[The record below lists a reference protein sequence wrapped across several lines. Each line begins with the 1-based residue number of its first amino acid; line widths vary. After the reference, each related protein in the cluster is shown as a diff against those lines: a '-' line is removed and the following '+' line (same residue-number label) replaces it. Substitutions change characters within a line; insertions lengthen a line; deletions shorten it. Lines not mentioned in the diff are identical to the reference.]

1 MVIKFVERILN
12 FTLITLTTCFVSCDT
27 TKSDL
32 LNAAPTLGNGYE
44 TIISDLNHPWGLA
57 FLSEEEILITERNG
71 DLKFLKSAKLK
82 TIELDLEVNSKG
94 QGGLLDIKLSPN
106 YEKDEYIYLTYSK
119 RIGENLSTT
128 SLVRFRL
135 KEEKVVDMEEIFEA
149 LPYVASSYH
158 YGSRIA
164 FDNKENIYITVG
176 DRFNYTTASE
186 IGDPHLSDP
195 QKLNNHLGKIIRLK
209 LDGSIP
215 EDNPFLA
222 EKNAYPEVFTF
233 GHRNPQGIA
242 YSLATNQLFIADH
255 GPQGGDEVNEL
266 FAGRNYGW
274 PVITYGKD
282 YNDQKVG
289 LGTAQNGMEQPLH
302 YWDPSVAPSSL
313 LIYSGN
319 KYGAEDGELFVTSL
333 KNKTLFK
340 VSLVEKKITVNEF
353 YKNEFGRIRNIEI
366 SPGGVLYLITDDNN
380 GSIIKLLN

>member
-1 MVIKFVERILN
+1 MVIKFIEKILY

-32 LNAAPTLGNGYE
+32 LNAAPTMGNSYE
-44 TIISDLNHPWGLA
+44 TIATDLNHPWGLA

-71 DLKFLKSAKLK
+71 GLKFLKGDKLK
-82 TIELDLEVNSKG
+82 TIDLDLEVHSKG

-106 YEKDEYIYLTYSK
+106 YEKDKYIYLTYSK
-119 RIGENLSTT
+119 RISENLSTT

-135 KEEKVVDMEEIFEA
+135 KEEKGVDMEEIFEA

-164 FDNKENIYITVG
+164 FDNKENIYITIG

-186 IGDPHLSDP
+186 IVDPYLSDP

-222 EKNAYPEVFTF
+222 EENAFPEVFTL

-242 YSLATNQLFIADH
+242 YNLATNQLFIADH

-266 FAGRNYGW
+266 FAGKNYGW

-282 YNDQKVG
+282 YNNQKVG
-289 LGTAQNGMEQPLH
+289 LSTTQDGMEQPLH

-319 KYGAEDGELFVTSL
+319 KYGAKDGELFITSL
-333 KNKTLFK
+333 KNKTLFR
-340 VSLVEKKITVNEF
+340 VSLVEKQTAVNEF

-366 SPGGVLYLITDDNN
+366 SPGGTLHLITDDNN

>member
-12 FTLITLTTCFVSCDT
+12 FTLITLTTCLVSCDT

-44 TIISDLNHPWGLA
+44 IIISELNHPWGLA

-119 RIGENLSTT
+119 KIGENLSTT

-186 IGDPHLSDP
+186 ISDPYLSDP

-222 EKNAYPEVFTF
+222 EENAYPEVFTL

-242 YSLATNQLFIADH
+242 YNLATNQLFIADH

-266 FAGRNYGW
+266 FAGKNYGW

-319 KYGAEDGELFVTSL
+319 KYGAKDGELFVTSL

-340 VSLVEKKITVNEF
+340 VSLAEKQIAVNEF

>member
-12 FTLITLTTCFVSCDT
+12 FTLITLTTCLVSCDT

-186 IGDPHLSDP
+186 IGDPYLSDP

-222 EKNAYPEVFTF
+222 EENAYPEVFTL

-242 YSLATNQLFIADH
+242 YNLATNQLFIADH

-319 KYGAEDGELFVTSL
+319 RYGAKEGELFVTSL

-340 VSLVEKKITVNEF
+340 VSLVEKQITVNEF

>member
-12 FTLITLTTCFVSCDT
+12 FTLITFTTCFVSCDT

-186 IGDPHLSDP
+186 IGDPYLSDP

-222 EKNAYPEVFTF
+222 EENAYPEVFTL

-242 YSLATNQLFIADH
+242 YNLATNQLFIADH
-255 GPQGGDEVNEL
+255 GPQGGDEINEL
-266 FAGRNYGW
+266 FSGRNYGW

-319 KYGAEDGELFVTSL
+319 KYSAKDGELFVTSL

>member
-27 TKSDL
+27 KKSDL

-186 IGDPHLSDP
+186 IGDPYLSDP

-222 EKNAYPEVFTF
+222 EENAYPEVFTL

-242 YSLATNQLFIADH
+242 YNLATNQLFIADH

-319 KYGAEDGELFVTSL
+319 KYGAKDGELFVTSL

-340 VSLVEKKITVNEF
+340 VSLVEKQITVNEF

-366 SPGGVLYLITDDNN
+366 SPEGVLYLITDDNN

>member
-12 FTLITLTTCFVSCDT
+12 FTLITLTTCLVSCDT

-186 IGDPHLSDP
+186 IGDPYLSDP

-222 EKNAYPEVFTF
+222 EENAYPEVFTL

-242 YSLATNQLFIADH
+242 YNLATNQLFIADH

-319 KYGAEDGELFVTSL
+319 KYGAKDGELFVTSL

-340 VSLVEKKITVNEF
+340 VSLVEKQITVNEF

>member
-32 LNAAPTLGNGYE
+32 LNTAPTLGNGYE

-186 IGDPHLSDP
+186 IGDPYLSDP

-222 EKNAYPEVFTF
+222 EENAYPEVFTL

-242 YSLATNQLFIADH
+242 YNLATNQLFIADH

-266 FAGRNYGW
+266 FSGRNYGW

-319 KYGAEDGELFVTSL
+319 KYGAKEGELFVTSL

>member
-1 MVIKFVERILN
+1 M
-12 FTLITLTTCFVSCDT
+12 
-27 TKSDL
+27 
-32 LNAAPTLGNGYE
+32 
-44 TIISDLNHPWGLA
+44 
-57 FLSEEEILITERNG
+57 
-71 DLKFLKSAKLK
+71 
-82 TIELDLEVNSKG
+82 
-94 QGGLLDIKLSPN
+94 
-106 YEKDEYIYLTYSK
+106 
-119 RIGENLSTT
+119 
-128 SLVRFRL
+128 
-135 KEEKVVDMEEIFEA
+135 
-149 LPYVASSYH
+149 
-158 YGSRIA
+158 
-164 FDNKENIYITVG
+164 
-176 DRFNYTTASE
+176 
-186 IGDPHLSDP
+186 
-195 QKLNNHLGKIIRLK
+195 K

-222 EKNAYPEVFTF
+222 EENAYPEVFTF

-242 YSLATNQLFIADH
+242 YNLATNQLFIADH

-319 KYGAEDGELFVTSL
+319 KYSAKDGELFVTSL

>member
-12 FTLITLTTCFVSCDT
+12 FTLITLTMCFLSCDT

-82 TIELDLEVNSKG
+82 TIELDLEVNSRG

-119 RIGENLSTT
+119 RISENLSTT

-186 IGDPHLSDP
+186 IGDPYLSDP

-222 EKNAYPEVFTF
+222 EENAYPEVFTL

-242 YSLATNQLFIADH
+242 YNPATNQLFIADH

-319 KYGAEDGELFVTSL
+319 KYSAKDGELFVTSL

-340 VSLVEKKITVNEF
+340 VSLVEKKITVNGF